1 MGHFHKYNKM
11 LTEEIHNRLFS
22 YIFEYANQDTC
33 GTSHKSKNKTNVP
46 STFPPPLPHLGFPNT
61 VNSRVTES
69 RMPRRSSKTASCDLL
84 DKERALLTVVKHQAS
99 DRNLS
104 KTAVVGYWLIMFSFW
119 RLRRLRQSRGLWR
132 SPSLAHMNTHRQRE
146 VI

>member
-33 GTSHKSKNKTNVP
+33 GTSHKSKN
-46 STFPPPLPHLGFPNT
+46 
-61 VNSRVTES
+61 
-69 RMPRRSSKTASCDLL
+69 TASCDLL

-104 KTAVVGYWLIMFSFW
+104 KTAVVGY
-119 RLRRLRQSRGLWR
+119 
-132 SPSLAHMNTHRQRE
+132 
-146 VI
+146 